1 MTKAERETLKA
12 EYITGDYRTLKEFAE
27 KKGLCYQDIRNFAA
41 KEKWTAAKVEHSKQI
56 ADDIITGD
64 KEKKTQDGIDSLQER
79 NDKYLEIAQT
89 LKGAIIS
96 RLEKADAKDLN
107 ALCSALYRLVEIESN
122 LLSVDK
128 SKSEQDKALEELTN
142 AIMTAAFDDVSGDDN
157 NG

>member
-27 KKGLCYQDIRNFAA
+27 AKGLNYYTLRLEAGKD
-41 KEKWTAAKVEHSKQI
+41 KWNETKRQHNKQI
-56 ADDIITGD
+56 ATELQTADI
-64 KEKKTQDGIDSLQER
+64 EKRVQDGIHSLEER
-79 NDKYLEIAQT
+79 NNKSLEIAQT
-89 LKGAIIS
+89 LKGAILS
-96 RLEKADAKDLN
+96 RLGSADARDLN

-142 AIMTAAFDDVSGDDN
+142 AIMTAAYDDVNGDDN